1 MSNAINVSIKFLI
14 MQQDRMPLC
23 DKVGPNSEFLHF
35 KHGMCQDLWR
45 ESGLKNGSPHDP
57 LLSDRLMNG
66 ST

>member
-1 MSNAINVSIKFLI
+1 